1 MKNNILVFLVS
12 AFTCTLST
20 KRSHVTALTP
30 SSDLEG
36 GFQEKPAGKDSCIQS
51 TGPLSW

>member
-36 GFQEKPAGKDSCIQS
+36 GFRRSLLGRTVVFRA
-51 TGPLSW
+51 LVL